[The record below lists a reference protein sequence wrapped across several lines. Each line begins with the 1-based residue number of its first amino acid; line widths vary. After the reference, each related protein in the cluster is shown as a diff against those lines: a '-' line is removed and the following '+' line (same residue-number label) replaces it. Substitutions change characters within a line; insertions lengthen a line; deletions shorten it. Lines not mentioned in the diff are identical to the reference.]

1 MQSTSYFNVGHN
13 RIEGLCKLMVFFIM
27 SDIKELKVHVNYW
40 WFFFI
45 YFPLF
50 FIFFF
55 IVLHFSFTADD
66 AQKSNA
72 VNIFA

>member
-1 MQSTSYFNVGHN
+1 
-13 RIEGLCKLMVFFIM
+13 MVFFIM

-40 WFFFI
+40 WFFFSN
-45 YFPLF
+45 
-50 FIFFF
+50 FF

>member
-1 MQSTSYFNVGHN
+1 MQTYGIFYNVRHK
-13 RIEGLCKLMVFFIM
+13 RIEGSCKLLV
-27 SDIKELKVHVNYW
+27 V
-40 WFFFI
+40 FFI

-66 AQKSNA
+66 AQKEMQ
-72 VNIFA
+72 

>member
-40 WFFFI
+40 WFFFSN
-45 YFPLF
+45 
-50 FIFFF
+50 FF